1 VARFLIR
8 RSSPLAASACFA
20 RLSDWDAHS
29 AAIPGTTLRHEGQP
43 RAGQRFVARTSLAR
57 VGLDRIG
64 FDDPMEVT
72 SFRPPGGDTPGA
84 APGEVSVAKLGRVV
98 AGTVRWTVT
107 PLATGAEVVWKQE
120 LRVPWLPGFADPLV
134 GRIGRLAYTAGLRRI
149 LAGTGPRHG

>member
-57 VGLDRIG
+57 FGLDRIG

-72 SFRPPGGDTPGA
+72 SFRPPGGDTP
-84 APGEVSVAKLGRVV
+84 
-98 AGTVRWTVT
+98 
-107 PLATGAEVVWKQE
+107 GAEVVWKQE